1 MAERYKNSID
11 ISESGNWNVAGRYTD
26 LKIMKWLYLIDVYE
40 EMAKFGTSSMLD
52 ELIVAEDMKNKSK
65 VIALSRLFHTT
76 LKLIKNTKFAI
87 RLHDDKERL
96 ENFLKDLLEL
106 KKLLPLISYDTFNQK
121 TKKKITQI
129 ETKNFNFVLDKLI
142 DINSE
147 ILEPLNR
154 ANLIFTSVD
163 EFDPDKIKK
172 QMEEDITFAG

>member
-40 EMAKFGTSSMLD
+40 EMAKFGTSSMID
-52 ELIVAEDMKNKSK
+52 ELTITEDIKNQAR
-65 VIALSRLFHTT
+65 VVALSRLFHTS
-76 LKLIKNTKFAI
+76 LKLIKNTRFAV
-87 RLHDDKERL
+87 RLKDYKNRIDE
-96 ENFLKDLLEL
+96 FLKDLLEL
-106 KKLLPLISYDTFNQK
+106 KKLIPIVSYNSFNQK
-121 TKKKITQI
+121 TKKSGILVDTIK
-129 ETKNFNFVLDKLI
+129 FNFVLDKLI